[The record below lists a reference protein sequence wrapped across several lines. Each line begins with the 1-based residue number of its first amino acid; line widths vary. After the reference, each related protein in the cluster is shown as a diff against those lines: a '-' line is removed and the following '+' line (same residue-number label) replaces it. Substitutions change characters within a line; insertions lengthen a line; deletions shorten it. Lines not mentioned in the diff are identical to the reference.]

1 MVVSREQEL
10 CMQKISIADIKINKR
25 ARDEIFEIDELA
37 ESIKRFGLLSPIIV
51 DTDYT
56 LIAGQRRLEAVKRLG
71 LETIEANVIE
81 IPDGAS
87 AFEIEIEENIQRQQ
101 FSGEELL
108 RAFKK
113 LNKIKNPGILFR
125 LWTAVINFFKK
136 LFSA

>member
-1 MVVSREQEL
+1 MAVSREQEL
-10 CMQKISIADIKINKR
+10 CMQKIPIADIKINKR

-125 LWTAVINFFKK
+125 LWNAVINFFKK